1 MKRKFKKWWSAIPP
15 ISTSEQSQLTLT
27 YWAHK
32 NGLRTTYDVGNPGPG
47 IEQTQECGGVKPING
62 IPLLLITGSPTAA
75 YINKQ

>member
-1 MKRKFKKWWSAIPP
+1 
-15 ISTSEQSQLTLT
+15 
-27 YWAHK
+27 
-32 NGLRTTYDVGNPGPG
+32 LRTTYDVGNPGPG